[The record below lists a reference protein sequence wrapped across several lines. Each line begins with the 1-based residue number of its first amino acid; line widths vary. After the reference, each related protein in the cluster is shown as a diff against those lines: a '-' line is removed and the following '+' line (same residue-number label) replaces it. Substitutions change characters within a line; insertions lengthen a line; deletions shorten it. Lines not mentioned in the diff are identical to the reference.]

1 MIDQREVL
9 LGGNDVQIGRK
20 KSSRGCRIIDG
31 RLLYKRLAAVD
42 GLG

>member
-9 LGGNDVQIGRK
+9 LGGNYVQIGSK
-20 KSSRGCRIIDG
+20 KSSGGCRSIDG
-31 RLLYKRLAAVD
+31 QLLYKRLAAVE